1 MFSGVGDSEKTADS
15 QEVSILDAARKAE
28 ILRENQSICNNELYF
43 INFCRFV
50 QLVTPCPSKERP
62 EAD

>member
-28 ILRENQSICNNELYF
+28 ILGENQSICNNELYF
-43 INFCRFV
+43 INLYRFV
-50 QLVTPCPSKERP
+50 QLVTHCPSKERP